1 MTRQI
6 PSQTPRRSLIEE
18 LVLECKL
25 ILKLFLDRR
34 VSILLKFIPVAGLAY
49 VINPIDFPT
58 YLDDVF
64 ALIFSLVLFVELC
77 PRQVVAEHRKQLRS
91 VVNGEWHEVPK
102 NATVVDAELRD
113 ADPPAAGEEK
123 TRK

>member
-1 MTRQI
+1 MTRRI

-34 VSILLKFIPVAGLAY
+34 VSILLKLIPVAGLAY

-64 ALIFSLVLFVELC
+64 ALIFSLVLFVEL
-77 PRQVVAEHRKQLRS
+77 
-91 VVNGEWHEVPK
+91 
-102 NATVVDAELRD
+102 
-113 ADPPAAGEEK
+113 
-123 TRK
+123 